1 MTEYLHGDPNIFCQ
15 TEDLDK
21 LSQCNIHFLLVMAAK
36 FLMCQSNLASWIAR
50 SLINTFAEMP
60 CQYQDTWVGEF
71 CCCCLKYFLTCPT
84 SQIDGVAQNLCV
96 FLGSRPNIFESFV
109 TSPMFAVRSCYK
121 SILSIAILFHPLCQ
135 ILKIQCSKQRHYYLD
150 GNDCYH
156 QMVFLSWSVVLNTE
170 ERPSRQKLLS

>member
-1 MTEYLHGDPNIFCQ
+1 
-15 TEDLDK
+15 
-21 LSQCNIHFLLVMAAK
+21 MAAK
-36 FLMCQSNLASWIAR
+36 LKEFSIFNVSIEFGFMNSKIIDQHFCRDALSISR
-50 SLINTFAEMP
+50 H
-60 CQYQDTWVGEF
+60 VGRRVF
-71 CCCCLKYFLTCPT
+71 FCCCLKYFLTCPT

>member
-1 MTEYLHGDPNIFCQ
+1 MSIEFGFMNSKIIDQHFCR
-15 TEDLDK
+15 DA
-21 LSQCNIHFLLVMAAK
+21 LSISRH
-36 FLMCQSNLASWIAR
+36 
-50 SLINTFAEMP
+50 
-60 CQYQDTWVGEF
+60 VGRRAF
-71 CCCCLKYFLTCPT
+71 FCCCLKYFLTCPT